1 MAMAKLSDK
10 IKTAL
15 DETRMLMLGSQILLG
30 FQYRSVFEPGFER
43 LPASSQ
49 YLKLLG
55 LTLILIVS
63 GLLMAP
69 GSYHRI
75 VFRGEERPEV
85 HSFTSRM
92 MDIALMPFAVA
103 LAIDVY
109 VATGKL
115 AGGAYGAVVGIA
127 FAITALFFW
136 YVLELARRPQ
146 RAAEI
151 REERE
156 MERNKEASDSQHSS
170 QVKDKI
176 NQALTEAR
184 VVLPGAQALLG
195 FQFATMLMDGFDKL
209 PLSSKYVHL
218 ASLLL
223 MAISIILL
231 MTPAAYHR
239 IVEKGE
245 ETEHFHR
252 VASCLLLAAMVPL
265 PIGISGD
272 FFVVLRKVTES
283 TSLAVVA
290 AGLILLFF
298 YGLWFG
304 FTLYQRGRRPRTA

>member
-1 MAMAKLSDK
+1 MAKLRDK

-30 FQYRSVFEPGFER
+30 FQYRSVFEPGFQQ

-49 YLKLLG
+49 YLKLVG
-55 LTLILIVS
+55 LTLILIVT
-63 GLLMAP
+63 GLLIAP

-75 VFRGEERPEV
+75 VFGGEEREGV

-92 MDIALMPFAVA
+92 MDLALMPFALA

-115 AGGAYGAVVGIA
+115 AGSAYGAVVGIA

-136 YVLELARRPQ
+136 YVLELVKRPQ

-151 REERE
+151 REEAE
-156 MERNKEASDSQHSS
+156 MERKKEASDSNNSA

-195 FQFATMLMDGFDKL
+195 FQFVTMLMDGFDKL

-218 ASLLL
+218 ISLLL
-223 MAISIILL
+223 MASSIILL

-252 VASCLLLAAMVPL
+252 VASCFLLAAMVPL

-290 AGLILLFF
+290 AALILLFF

-304 FTLYQRGRRPRTA
+304 FTLYQRGRRTRTA